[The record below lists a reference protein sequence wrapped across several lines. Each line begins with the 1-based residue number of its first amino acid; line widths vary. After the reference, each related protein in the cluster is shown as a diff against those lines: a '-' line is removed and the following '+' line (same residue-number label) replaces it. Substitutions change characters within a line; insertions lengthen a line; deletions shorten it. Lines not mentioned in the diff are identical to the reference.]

1 MKKISLAVTMC
12 LALSFTLS
20 AQRSMPQALQKLM
33 NAEYAISSLY
43 VDSVNEDK
51 LVEEAI
57 KGMLESLDPH
67 SSYTDAKETKEL
79 EEPLQGEFSGVGIQF
94 NMNKD
99 TLYVIQTVPGGPSER
114 VGVLAGDRI
123 IYVNDTIIAGVK
135 MKNSDIQKRLR
146 GKKGTN
152 VTIKVKRPGVK
163 ELITFRITRDNIP
176 LHSIDAQY
184 MLDERTGYLRISR
197 FGAKTHEEMM
207 DALKELKK
215 QGMTQLIMD
224 LSDNGG
230 GYLNAAID
238 MCNEFLDRGQLMV
251 YTEGDNSPRNEAN
264 ANGWGEYQ
272 DLHMVVMVNQ
282 YSASAAEIFAGA
294 MQDWDRAVIVGRRT
308 FGKGLVQRP
317 FKFEDGS
324 MMRLTVARYYTPSG
338 RCIQKPYNRG
348 DKKAYE
354 KELLERA
361 NEGEYYS
368 LDSIQF
374 NDSLRYTTRLNH
386 RIIYGGGGVMP
397 DVYVPIDTS
406 EYSTYYRDLSAKGIL
421 NQYVIKYV
429 DKNRKSIAKQ
439 YSTLDAYDRGFAVSD
454 EMMRD
459 LIAMG
464 EQDSV
469 KFDEEKYRTSEL
481 LLKDIVKGLI
491 ARDVYG
497 DQSAYNVIINH
508 RNPDLKAAIEVLNDR
523 ERFDRL
529 LREGNP
535 EYERLVK
542 KNDSNPYFLN
552 DRITVFY
559 SRMPFFLESDTNYDI
574 EGLTPE
580 TEYEVQVQA
589 NGDAGTSPW
598 TESLIFVT
606 TKKTSIEEI
615 SADVKGDNR
624 YYNMMGQQ
632 VDGNNLP
639 AGIYIHNGK
648 KILVK

>member
-1 MKKISLAVTMC
+1 MNKGLYLVALCLVFSLTVT
-12 LALSFTLS
+12 
-20 AQRSMPQALQKLM
+20 AQRSLPQVLQKLL
-33 NAEYAISSLY
+33 NAEYAISTLY

-51 LVEEAI
+51 LVEDAI

-123 IYVNDTIIAGVK
+123 IYVNDTTIAGVK

-163 ELITFRITRDNIP
+163 DLITFRITRDNIP
-176 LHSIDAQY
+176 LNSIDAKY

-207 DALKELKK
+207 EALQELKK

-238 MCNEFLDRGQLMV
+238 MCNEFLERGQLMV
-251 YTEGDNSPRNEAN
+251 YTEGENSPRNEAN
-264 ANGWGEYQ
+264 ANGWGNYK
-272 DLHMVVMVNQ
+272 DLHMVVIVNQ

-294 MQDWDRAVIVGRRT
+294 MQDWDRAVVVGRRT
-308 FGKGLVQRP
+308 FGKGLGQRP

-354 KELLERA
+354 KELLDRY

-374 NDSLRYTTRLNH
+374 NDSLRYTTRLNG
-386 RIIYGGGGVMP
+386 RTIYGGGGVMP
-397 DVYVPIDTS
+397 DVFVPVDTT

-421 NQYVIKYV
+421 NQYAIKFV
-429 DKNRKSIAKQ
+429 DKERKAITKRYATVKEF
-439 YSTLDAYDRGFAVSD
+439 DEGFVITD

-459 LIAMG
+459 LIQMG
-464 EQDSV
+464 ESDSI
-469 KFDEEKYRTSEL
+469 KYDEEKYRTSEQM
-481 LLKDIVKGLI
+481 LKAITKGLI
-491 ARDVYG
+491 ARDLYG
-497 DQSAYNVIINH
+497 DAGAYSVIINH
-508 RNPDLKAAIEVLNDR
+508 RNPDVQAAYQVLNDR
-523 ERFDRL
+523 ERYERL

-542 KNDSNPYFLN
+542 KHD
-552 DRITVFY
+552 D
-559 SRMPFFLESDTNYDI
+559 
-574 EGLTPE
+574 
-580 TEYEVQVQA
+580 Q
-589 NGDAGTSPW
+589 
-598 TESLIFVT
+598 
-606 TKKTSIEEI
+606 
-615 SADVKGDNR
+615 
-624 YYNMMGQQ
+624 
-632 VDGNNLP
+632 
-639 AGIYIHNGK
+639 
-648 KILVK
+648 

>member
-1 MKKISLAVTMC
+1 MKKILLGVGLVLSLSLVT
-12 LALSFTLS
+12 S
-20 AQRSMPQALQKLM
+20 AQRAMPQAMQKLL

-43 VDSVNEDK
+43 VDTVSEDK
-51 LVEEAI
+51 LVEDAI
-57 KGMLESLDPH
+57 KGMLENLDPH

-94 NMNKD
+94 NMNQD

-123 IYVNDTIIAGVK
+123 ITVNDTTIAGVK

-146 GKKGTN
+146 GKKGTQ
-152 VTIKVKRPGVK
+152 VTVQVKRPGVK

-176 LHSIDAQY
+176 VHSIDAKY

-207 DALKELKK
+207 EALKELKK
-215 QGMTQLIMD
+215 QGMTQLVMD

-251 YTEGDNSPRNEAN
+251 YTQGENSPRNEAN
-264 ANGWGEYQ
+264 ANGWGEYK

-317 FKFEDGS
+317 IKFEDGS

-338 RCIQKPYNRG
+338 RCIQKPYSRG
-348 DKKAYE
+348 NKKAYE
-354 KELLERA
+354 KELLDRA
-361 NEGEYYS
+361 NVGEYYC

-374 NDSLRYTTRLNH
+374 NDTLRYTTRLTG
-386 RIIYGGGGVMP
+386 RTIYGGGGVMP

-406 EYSTYYRDLSAKGIL
+406 EYSTYYRDLTAKGII

-429 DKNRKSIAKQ
+429 DKHRKSLAKQ
-439 YSTLDAYDRGFAVSD
+439 YKTLAEFDKGFAVSD
-454 EMMRD
+454 EMMAEF
-459 LIAMG
+459 IALG
-464 EQDSV
+464 EKDSV
-469 KFDEEKYRTSEL
+469 KYDQEKYRTSERL
-481 LLKDIVKGLI
+481 IKDIIKGLI
-491 ARDVYG
+491 ARDVYS

-508 RNPDLKAAIEVLNDR
+508 RNRDLQAAIEVLNDR

-542 KNDSNPYFLN
+542 
-552 DRITVFY
+552 RH
-559 SRMPFFLESDTNYDI
+559 DT
-574 EGLTPE
+574 
-580 TEYEVQVQA
+580 
-589 NGDAGTSPW
+589 
-598 TESLIFVT
+598 
-606 TKKTSIEEI
+606 K
-615 SADVKGDNR
+615 
-624 YYNMMGQQ
+624 
-632 VDGNNLP
+632 
-639 AGIYIHNGK
+639 
-648 KILVK
+648 

>member
-1 MKKISLAVTMC
+1 MRKILFVAGLS
-12 LALSFTLS
+12 LALSMTVS
-20 AQRSMPQALQKLM
+20 AQRSMPQALQKLL
-33 NAEYAISSLY
+33 NAEYAISTLY
-43 VDSVNEDK
+43 VDTINEDK

-67 SSYTDAKETKEL
+67 SSYTDAKETTEL
-79 EEPLQGEFSGVGIQF
+79 EEPLQGEFSGVGIQL

-99 TLYVIQTVPGGPSER
+99 TLYVIETIPGGPSER

-123 IYVNDTIIAGVK
+123 IYVNDTTIAGVK

-163 ELITFRITRDNIP
+163 DLITFRITRDNIP

-207 DALKELKK
+207 DALKELEK

-224 LSDNGG
+224 LNDNGG

-251 YTEGDNSPRNEAN
+251 YTEGENSPRNEAN
-264 ANGWGEYQ
+264 ANGWGNYKT
-272 DLHMVVMVNQ
+272 LPMVVMVNQ

-294 MQDWDRAVIVGRRT
+294 MQDWDRAVVVGRRT

-338 RCIQKPYNRG
+338 RCIQKPYSRG

-354 KELLERA
+354 KELLDRY

-374 NDSLRYTTRLNH
+374 NDSLRYTTRVNG
-386 RIIYGGGGVMP
+386 RTIYGGGGVMP
-397 DVYVPIDTS
+397 DIFVPVDTT
-406 EYSTYYRDLSAKGIL
+406 EYSTYYRDMTAKGIL
-421 NQYVIKYV
+421 NQYAIKYV
-429 DKNRKSIAKQ
+429 DKNRKAISKQ
-439 YSTLDAYDRGFAVSD
+439 FKTVKDFDNGFTVSD

-459 LIAMG
+459 FIAMG

-469 KFDEEKYRTSEL
+469 KYDEEKYRTSEQ
-481 LLKDIVKGLI
+481 LLKDIIKGLI

-497 DQSAYNVIINH
+497 DQSAYSVILNH
-508 RNPDLKAAIEVLNDR
+508 RNRDLQAAIAVLNDP
-523 ERFDRL
+523 ERFQRL

-542 KNDSNPYFLN
+542 KS
-552 DRITVFY
+552 
-559 SRMPFFLESDTNYDI
+559 E
-574 EGLTPE
+574 
-580 TEYEVQVQA
+580 
-589 NGDAGTSPW
+589 
-598 TESLIFVT
+598 
-606 TKKTSIEEI
+606 K
-615 SADVKGDNR
+615 
-624 YYNMMGQQ
+624 
-632 VDGNNLP
+632 
-639 AGIYIHNGK
+639 
-648 KILVK
+648 

>member
-1 MKKISLAVTMC
+1 MKKILFAVTMG
-12 LALSFTLS
+12 LALSLTTT
-20 AQRSMPQALQKLM
+20 AQRSMPQAMQKLL

-43 VDSVNEDK
+43 VDTVNEDK
-51 LVEEAI
+51 LVEDAI
-57 KGMLESLDPH
+57 KGMLENLDPH

-123 IYVNDTIIAGVK
+123 IYVNDTVIAGVK

-163 ELITFRITRDNIP
+163 DLITFRITRDNIP

-224 LSDNGG
+224 LNDNGG

-251 YTEGDNSPRNEAN
+251 YTEGENSPRNEAN
-264 ANGWGEYQ
+264 ANGWGEHK

-354 KELLERA
+354 KELLDRA
-361 NEGEYYS
+361 NEGEFYC
-368 LDSIQF
+368 LDSIQI
-374 NDSLRYTTRLNH
+374 NDTVRYTTRLNH
-386 RIIYGGGGVMP
+386 RTIYGGGGVMP
-397 DVYVPIDTS
+397 DVFVPVDTS
-406 EYSTYYRDLSAKGIL
+406 EYSTYYRDLTAKGII
-421 NQYVIKYV
+421 NQYAIKYV
-429 DKNRKSIAKQ
+429 DKNRKAIAKQ
-439 YSTLDAYDRGFAVSD
+439 FKTVKDFDRGFTVSD
-454 EMMRD
+454 EMMKD
-459 LIAMG
+459 FIAMG
-464 EQDSV
+464 ENDSI
-469 KFDEEKYRTSEL
+469 KFDEEKYRTSER
-481 LLKDIVKGLI
+481 LLKDIIKGLI
-491 ARDVYG
+491 ARDTYG
-497 DQSAYNVIINH
+497 DQSAYSVIINH
-508 RNPDLKAAIEVLNDR
+508 RNHDLQAAYEVLNDR
-523 ERFDRL
+523 ERYDRL

-535 EYERLVK
+535 EYERLIKHDTTAK
-542 KNDSNPYFLN
+542 KD
-552 DRITVFY
+552 
-559 SRMPFFLESDTNYDI
+559 
-574 EGLTPE
+574 
-580 TEYEVQVQA
+580 
-589 NGDAGTSPW
+589 
-598 TESLIFVT
+598 
-606 TKKTSIEEI
+606 
-615 SADVKGDNR
+615 
-624 YYNMMGQQ
+624 
-632 VDGNNLP
+632 
-639 AGIYIHNGK
+639 
-648 KILVK
+648 

>member
-20 AQRSMPQALQKLM
+20 AQRSLPQALQKLM

-251 YTEGDNSPRNEAN
+251 YTEGENSPRNEAN

-338 RCIQKPYNRG
+338 RCIQKPYSRG

-354 KELLERA
+354 KELLDRA

-439 YSTLDAYDRGFAVSD
+439 YGTLDAFDRGFAVSD

-464 EQDSV
+464 EQDSI

-542 KNDSNPYFLN
+542 KND
-552 DRITVFY
+552 
-559 SRMPFFLESDTNYDI
+559 
-574 EGLTPE
+574 
-580 TEYEVQVQA
+580 
-589 NGDAGTSPW
+589 
-598 TESLIFVT
+598 
-606 TKKTSIEEI
+606 
-615 SADVKGDNR
+615 
-624 YYNMMGQQ
+624 
-632 VDGNNLP
+632 
-639 AGIYIHNGK
+639 
-648 KILVK
+648 

>member
-1 MKKISLAVTMC
+1 MKRLSLAIV
-12 LALSFTLS
+12 LGVALSLTMT
-20 AQRSMPQALQKLM
+20 AQRSMPLAMQKLL

-51 LVEEAI
+51 LIEDAI
-57 KGMLESLDPH
+57 KGMLENLDPH

-79 EEPLQGEFSGVGIQF
+79 EEPLQGEFSGVGITF

-123 IYVNDTIIAGVK
+123 IYVNDTVIAGVK

-146 GKKGTN
+146 GKKGTT
-152 VTIKVKRPGVK
+152 VIIKVKRAGVP

-176 LHSIDAQY
+176 MNSIDAKY

-207 DALKELKK
+207 DALEELQD
-215 QGMTQLIMD
+215 QGMTQLVMD

-238 MCNEFLDRGQLMV
+238 MCNEFLERGQLMV
-251 YTEGDNSPRNEAN
+251 YTEGENSPRNEAN
-264 ANGWGEYQ
+264 ANGWGDYK
-272 DLHMVVMVNQ
+272 DLRMVVIVNQ

-317 FKFEDGS
+317 FRFDDGS

-338 RCIQKPYNRG
+338 RCIQKPYTRG

-354 KELLERA
+354 NELLDRY

-374 NDSLRYTTRLNH
+374 NDSLRYTTRLNG
-386 RIIYGGGGVMP
+386 RTIYGGGGVMP
-397 DVYVPIDTS
+397 DVFVPVDTS
-406 EYSTYYRDLSAKGIL
+406 EYSTYYRDLSAKGII
-421 NQYVIKYV
+421 NQYAIKYL
-429 DKNRKSIAKQ
+429 DKNRKAIAAQ
-439 YSTLDAYDRGFAVSD
+439 YKTVKEFDEGFVVTD
-454 EMMRD
+454 EMMRE
-459 LIAMG
+459 LIALG
-464 EQDSV
+464 ENDSV
-469 KFDEEKYRTSEL
+469 KFDEEKYRTSEQMI
-481 LLKDIVKGLI
+481 KAIAKALI
-491 ARDVYG
+491 ARDAFG
-497 DQSAYNVIINH
+497 DSGAYNVIINH
-508 RNPDLKAAIEVLNDR
+508 RNPDVKVAYEVLNDR
-523 ERFDRL
+523 ERYDRL

-542 KNDSNPYFLN
+542 
-552 DRITVFY
+552 RH
-559 SRMPFFLESDTNYDI
+559 E
-574 EGLTPE
+574 
-580 TEYEVQVQA
+580 
-589 NGDAGTSPW
+589 
-598 TESLIFVT
+598 
-606 TKKTSIEEI
+606 
-615 SADVKGDNR
+615 
-624 YYNMMGQQ
+624 
-632 VDGNNLP
+632 
-639 AGIYIHNGK
+639 
-648 KILVK
+648 

>member
-1 MKKISLAVTMC
+1 MKKILVAIAMGM
-12 LALSFTLS
+12 ALSLTVV
-20 AQRSMPQALQKLM
+20 AQRTMPQAMQKLL

-51 LVEEAI
+51 LVEDAI
-57 KGMLESLDPH
+57 KGMLENLDPH

-123 IYVNDTIIAGVK
+123 IYVNDTVIAGVK

-146 GKKGTN
+146 GKKGTH

-176 LHSIDAQY
+176 VHSIDATY
-184 MLDERTGYLRISR
+184 MMDECTGYLRISR

-207 DALKELKK
+207 DALKKLKK

-238 MCNEFLDRGQLMV
+238 MCNEFLERGQLMV
-251 YTEGDNSPRNEAN
+251 YTEGENAPRNEAN
-264 ANGWGEYQ
+264 ANGWGEYK
-272 DLHMVVMVNQ
+272 DLHMVVIVNQ

-294 MQDWDRAVIVGRRT
+294 MQDWDRAVIVGRRS

-354 KELLERA
+354 KELLDRA
-361 NEGEYYS
+361 NVGEYYS

-374 NDSLRYTTRLNH
+374 NDTLRYTTRLNG
-386 RIIYGGGGVMP
+386 RTIYGGGGVMP

-406 EYSTYYRDLSAKGIL
+406 EYSTYYRDLTAKGLI
-421 NQYVIKYV
+421 NQFAIKYV
-429 DKNRKSIAKQ
+429 DKNRKSIGKQ
-439 YSTLDAYDRGFAVSD
+439 FKNVKDFDRGFVVTD

-464 EQDSV
+464 DQDSV
-469 KFDEEKYRTSEL
+469 KYDEEKYRTSEQ
-481 LLKDIVKGLI
+481 LLKAIVKGLI

-497 DQSAYNVIINH
+497 DPGAYSVVINH
-508 RNPDLKAAIEVLNDR
+508 RNRDVQAAYEVLNDR
-523 ERFDRL
+523 DRYNRL
-529 LREGNP
+529 LLEGNP

-542 KNDSNPYFLN
+542 
-552 DRITVFY
+552 RH
-559 SRMPFFLESDTNYDI
+559 
-574 EGLTPE
+574 
-580 TEYEVQVQA
+580 
-589 NGDAGTSPW
+589 
-598 TESLIFVT
+598 
-606 TKKTSIEEI
+606 
-615 SADVKGDNR
+615 
-624 YYNMMGQQ
+624 
-632 VDGNNLP
+632 NNQ
-639 AGIYIHNGK
+639 
-648 KILVK
+648 

>member
-1 MKKISLAVTMC
+1 MKKILIGAMMVLGLSL
-12 LALSFTLS
+12 TLT
-20 AQRSMPQALQKLM
+20 AQRAMPQAMQKLL

-43 VDSVNEDK
+43 VDTVSEDK
-51 LVEEAI
+51 LVEDAI

-123 IYVNDTIIAGVK
+123 IYVNDTVIAGVK

-176 LHSIDAQY
+176 VHSIDASY
-184 MLDERTGYLRISR
+184 MMDEKTGYLRISR

-207 DALKELKK
+207 DALKQLKK

-224 LSDNGG
+224 LGDNGG

-251 YTEGDNSPRNEAN
+251 YTEGENSPRNEAN
-264 ANGWGEYQ
+264 ANGWGEYK
-272 DLHMVVMVNQ
+272 DLHLVVIVNQ

-294 MQDWDRAVIVGRRT
+294 MQDWDRAVVVGRRT

-338 RCIQKPYNRG
+338 RCIQKPYDRG
-348 DKKAYE
+348 NKKAYE
-354 KELLERA
+354 KELMERA

-374 NDSLRYTTRLNH
+374 NDSLRYTTRLNG
-386 RIIYGGGGVMP
+386 RTIYGGGGVMP
-397 DVYVPIDTS
+397 DVYVPIDTT
-406 EYSTYYRDLSAKGIL
+406 EYSTYYRDLTAKGII
-421 NQYVIKYV
+421 NQYAIKYV
-429 DKNRKSIAKQ
+429 DKHRKPILKQ
-439 YSTLDAYDRGFAVSD
+439 YKNAKDYDRGFTVSD

-459 LIAMG
+459 LIALG
-464 EQDSV
+464 EKDSV
-469 KFDEEKYRTSEL
+469 KYDEEKYRTSEQ
-481 LLKDIVKGLI
+481 LLKAIVKGLI
-491 ARDVYG
+491 ARDVYSDAG
-497 DQSAYNVIINH
+497 AYSIVINH
-508 RNPDLKAAIEVLNDR
+508 RNKDVQAAYEVLNDR
-523 ERFDRL
+523 ERYDLL
-529 LREGNP
+529 LREGNRD
-535 EYERLVK
+535 YERLVK
-542 KNDSNPYFLN
+542 K
-552 DRITVFY
+552 R
-559 SRMPFFLESDTNYDI
+559 
-574 EGLTPE
+574 
-580 TEYEVQVQA
+580 
-589 NGDAGTSPW
+589 
-598 TESLIFVT
+598 
-606 TKKTSIEEI
+606 
-615 SADVKGDNR
+615 DN
-624 YYNMMGQQ
+624 
-632 VDGNNLP
+632 
-639 AGIYIHNGK
+639 K
-648 KILVK
+648 

>member
-1 MKKISLAVTMC
+1 MRKILFVAGLS
-12 LALSFTLS
+12 LALSITVS
-20 AQRSMPQALQKLM
+20 AQRSMPQALQKLL
-33 NAEYAISSLY
+33 NAEYAISTLY
-43 VDSVNEDK
+43 VDTINEDK

-99 TLYVIQTVPGGPSER
+99 TLYVIQTIPGGPSER

-123 IYVNDTIIAGVK
+123 IYVNDTTIAGVK

-163 ELITFRITRDNIP
+163 DLITFRITRDNIP
-176 LHSIDAQY
+176 LHSIDAKY

-224 LSDNGG
+224 LNDNGG

-238 MCNEFLDRGQLMV
+238 MCNEFLDHGQLMV
-251 YTEGDNSPRNEAN
+251 YTEGENSPRNEAN
-264 ANGWGEYQ
+264 ANGWGNYKT
-272 DLHMVVMVNQ
+272 LPMVVMVNQ

-294 MQDWDRAVIVGRRT
+294 MQDWDRAVVVGRRT

-317 FKFEDGS
+317 FKFDDGS

-338 RCIQKPYNRG
+338 RCIQKPYSRG

-354 KELLERA
+354 KELLDRY

-374 NDSLRYTTRLNH
+374 NDSLRYTTRING
-386 RIIYGGGGVMP
+386 RTIYGGGGVMP
-397 DVYVPIDTS
+397 DIFVPVDTT
-406 EYSTYYRDLSAKGIL
+406 EYSTYYRDMTAKGIL
-421 NQYVIKYV
+421 NQYAIKYV
-429 DKNRKSIAKQ
+429 DKNRKAISKQ
-439 YSTLDAYDRGFAVSD
+439 FKTVKDFDNGFTVTD

-459 LIAMG
+459 FIAMG

-469 KFDEEKYRTSEL
+469 KYDEEKYRTSEQ
-481 LLKDIVKGLI
+481 LLKDIIKGLI

-497 DQSAYNVIINH
+497 DQSAYSVILNH
-508 RNPDLKAAIEVLNDR
+508 RNRDLKAAIAVLNDP
-523 ERFDRL
+523 ERFQRL

-542 KNDSNPYFLN
+542 KS
-552 DRITVFY
+552 
-559 SRMPFFLESDTNYDI
+559 E
-574 EGLTPE
+574 
-580 TEYEVQVQA
+580 
-589 NGDAGTSPW
+589 
-598 TESLIFVT
+598 
-606 TKKTSIEEI
+606 K
-615 SADVKGDNR
+615 
-624 YYNMMGQQ
+624 
-632 VDGNNLP
+632 
-639 AGIYIHNGK
+639 
-648 KILVK
+648 

>member
-1 MKKISLAVTMC
+1 MNKILVTISLF
-12 LALSFTLS
+12 LALSVTAA
-20 AQRSMPQALQKLM
+20 AQRAMPQQMQKLL
-33 NAEYAISSLY
+33 NAEYAISTLY
-43 VDSVNEDK
+43 VDSVNEEK
-51 LVEEAI
+51 LIEDAI

-94 NMNKD
+94 NMNQD
-99 TLYVIQTVPGGPSER
+99 TLYVIQTIPGGPSER

-123 IYVNDTIIAGVK
+123 IYVNDTTIAGVK

-146 GKKGTN
+146 GKKGSQ

-215 QGMTQLIMD
+215 QGMTQLVMD

-251 YTEGDNSPRNEAN
+251 YTEGANSPRNEAN
-264 ANGWGEYQ
+264 ANGWGDYK

-338 RCIQKPYNRG
+338 RCIQKPYKPG

-354 KELLERA
+354 NELLERA
-361 NEGEYYS
+361 NEGEYYC

-374 NDSLRYTTRLNH
+374 NDTLRYTTRLH
-386 RIIYGGGGVMP
+386 GRTIYGGGGVMP
-397 DVYVPIDTS
+397 DIYVPIDTT
-406 EYSTYYRDLSAKGIL
+406 EYSTYYRDMSAKGII
-421 NQYVIKYV
+421 NQYVIQYV
-429 DKNRKSIAKQ
+429 DKHRKGISKQ
-439 YSTLDAYDRGFAVSD
+439 FAMLKEFDNGFVVTD

-459 LIAMG
+459 FIAMG
-464 EQDSV
+464 EKDSV
-469 KFDEEKYRTSEL
+469 KFDEEKYRTSEQ
-481 LLKDIVKGLI
+481 LLKDIIKGLI

-508 RNPDLKAAIEVLNDR
+508 RNRDLKAALDVLNDR

-542 KNDSNPYFLN
+542 
-552 DRITVFY
+552 R
-559 SRMPFFLESDTNYDI
+559 
-574 EGLTPE
+574 
-580 TEYEVQVQA
+580 
-589 NGDAGTSPW
+589 TS
-598 TESLIFVT
+598 
-606 TKKTSIEEI
+606 EE
-615 SADVKGDNR
+615 
-624 YYNMMGQQ
+624 
-632 VDGNNLP
+632 
-639 AGIYIHNGK
+639 
-648 KILVK
+648 

>member
-1 MKKISLAVTMC
+1 MKKILLAMPLC
-12 LALSFTLS
+12 LALSLTIS
-20 AQRSMPQALQKLM
+20 AQRTMPQAMQKLL
-33 NAEYAISSLY
+33 NAEYAISTLY

-51 LVEEAI
+51 LIEDAI
-57 KGMLESLDPH
+57 RGMLESLDPH

-94 NMNKD
+94 NMSQD

-123 IYVNDTIIAGVK
+123 IYVNDTVIAGVK

-146 GKKGTN
+146 GKKGTQ
-152 VTIKVKRPGVK
+152 VTIKVKRSGVND
-163 ELITFRITRDNIP
+163 LITFRITRDNIP

-207 DALKELKK
+207 EALKKLQK
-215 QGMTQLIMD
+215 QGMTRLVMD

-264 ANGWGEYQ
+264 ANGYGSYK
-272 DLHMVVMVNQ
+272 DLPMVVIVNQ

-317 FKFEDGS
+317 IKFEDGS
-324 MMRLTVARYYTPSG
+324 MMRLTVARYHTPSG
-338 RCIQKPYNRG
+338 RCIQKPYDRG
-348 DKKAYE
+348 NKKAYE
-354 KELLERA
+354 KELLDRA

-374 NDSLRYTTRLNH
+374 NDTLRYTTRLNG
-386 RIIYGGGGVMP
+386 RTIYGGGGVMP
-397 DVYVPIDTS
+397 DVYVPIDTT
-406 EYSTYYRDLSAKGIL
+406 EYSTYYRDLTAKGII
-421 NQYVIKYV
+421 NQYAIQYV
-429 DKNRKSIAKQ
+429 DKNRKSISKQ
-439 YSTLDAYDRGFAVSD
+439 YQTLNNFDNDFTVTDA
-454 EMMRD
+454 MMRD
-459 LIAMG
+459 FIAMG
-464 EQDSV
+464 EKDSV
-469 KFDEEKYRTSEL
+469 KYDEEKYRTSEQ
-481 LLKDIVKGLI
+481 LLKDIIKGLI

-497 DQSAYNVIINH
+497 DQSAYSVIINH
-508 RNPDLKAAIEVLNDR
+508 RNRDLKAAMEVFNDR
-523 ERFDRL
+523 ERYNRL

-542 KNDSNPYFLN
+542 KHD
-552 DRITVFY
+552 
-559 SRMPFFLESDTNYDI
+559 E
-574 EGLTPE
+574 
-580 TEYEVQVQA
+580 
-589 NGDAGTSPW
+589 
-598 TESLIFVT
+598 
-606 TKKTSIEEI
+606 
-615 SADVKGDNR
+615 
-624 YYNMMGQQ
+624 
-632 VDGNNLP
+632 
-639 AGIYIHNGK
+639 
-648 KILVK
+648 

>member
-1 MKKISLAVTMC
+1 MKKILFAVTMG
-12 LALSFTLS
+12 LALSLTTT
-20 AQRSMPQALQKLM
+20 AQRSMPQAMQKLL

-43 VDSVNEDK
+43 VDTVNEDK
-51 LVEEAI
+51 LVEDAI
-57 KGMLESLDPH
+57 KGMLENLDPH

-123 IYVNDTIIAGVK
+123 IYVNDTVIAGVK

-163 ELITFRITRDNIP
+163 DLITFRITRDNIP

-224 LSDNGG
+224 LNDNGG

-251 YTEGDNSPRNEAN
+251 YTEGENSPRNEAN
-264 ANGWGEYQ
+264 ANGWGEHK

-354 KELLERA
+354 KELLDRA
-361 NEGEYYS
+361 NEGEFYC
-368 LDSIQF
+368 LDSIQI
-374 NDSLRYTTRLNH
+374 NDTVRYTTRLNH
-386 RIIYGGGGVMP
+386 RTIYGGGGVMP
-397 DVYVPIDTS
+397 DVFVPVDTS
-406 EYSTYYRDLSAKGIL
+406 EYSTYYRDLTAKGII
-421 NQYVIKYV
+421 NQYAIKYV
-429 DKNRKSIAKQ
+429 DKNRKAIAKQ
-439 YSTLDAYDRGFAVSD
+439 FKTVKDFDRGFTVSD
-454 EMMRD
+454 EMMKD
-459 LIAMG
+459 FIAMG
-464 EQDSV
+464 ENDSI
-469 KFDEEKYRTSEL
+469 KFDEEKYRTSER
-481 LLKDIVKGLI
+481 LLKDIIKGLI
-491 ARDVYG
+491 ARDTYG
-497 DQSAYNVIINH
+497 DQSAYSVIINH
-508 RNPDLKAAIEVLNDR
+508 RNHDLQAAYEVLNDR
-523 ERFDRL
+523 ERYDRL

-535 EYERLVK
+535 EYERLIK
-542 KNDSNPYFLN
+542 H
-552 DRITVFY
+552 
-559 SRMPFFLESDTNYDI
+559 DT
-574 EGLTPE
+574 
-580 TEYEVQVQA
+580 
-589 NGDAGTSPW
+589 
-598 TESLIFVT
+598 T
-606 TKKTSIEEI
+606 TKK
-615 SADVKGDNR
+615 D
-624 YYNMMGQQ
+624 
-632 VDGNNLP
+632 
-639 AGIYIHNGK
+639 
-648 KILVK
+648 

>member
-1 MKKISLAVTMC
+1 MKKILLALPMC
-12 LALSFTLS
+12 LALSLTIS
-20 AQRSMPQALQKLM
+20 AQRSLPQAMQKLL
-33 NAEYAISSLY
+33 NAEYAITSLY

-51 LVEEAI
+51 LIEDAI

-99 TLYVIQTVPGGPSER
+99 TLYVIQTIPGGPSER

-123 IYVNDTIIAGVK
+123 IYVNDTVIAGVK

-146 GKKGTN
+146 GKKGTQ
-152 VTIKVKRPGVK
+152 VTIKVQRPGVK

-197 FGAKTHEEMM
+197 FGAKTYEEMM
-207 DALKELKK
+207 DALSDLKK
-215 QGMTQLIMD
+215 QGMTQLVMD

-238 MCNEFLDRGQLMV
+238 MCNEFLERGQLMV

-264 ANGWGEYQ
+264 ANGYGDYK
-272 DLHMVVMVNQ
+272 DLPMVVMVNQ

-317 FKFEDGS
+317 IKFDDGS

-338 RCIQKPYNRG
+338 RCIQKPYDRG
-348 DKKAYE
+348 NKKAYE
-354 KELLERA
+354 KELLDRA

-374 NDSLRYTTRLNH
+374 NDTLRYTTRLH
-386 RIIYGGGGVMP
+386 GRTIYGGGGVMP
-397 DVYVPIDTS
+397 DVYVPIDTT
-406 EYSTYYRDLSAKGIL
+406 EYSTYYRDMTAKGII
-421 NQYVIKYV
+421 NQYAIQYV
-429 DKNRKSIAKQ
+429 DKNRKSISKQ
-439 YSTLDAYDRGFAVSD
+439 YETLKDFDNGFVVTDA
-454 EMMRD
+454 MMRD
-459 LIAMG
+459 FIAMG
-464 EQDSV
+464 EKDSV
-469 KFDEEKYRTSEL
+469 KYDEEKYRTSEQ
-481 LLKDIVKGLI
+481 LLKDIIKGLI

-508 RNPDLKAAIEVLNDR
+508 RNRDLKAAIAVLNDR

-542 KNDSNPYFLN
+542 KHD
-552 DRITVFY
+552 
-559 SRMPFFLESDTNYDI
+559 E
-574 EGLTPE
+574 
-580 TEYEVQVQA
+580 
-589 NGDAGTSPW
+589 
-598 TESLIFVT
+598 
-606 TKKTSIEEI
+606 
-615 SADVKGDNR
+615 
-624 YYNMMGQQ
+624 
-632 VDGNNLP
+632 
-639 AGIYIHNGK
+639 
-648 KILVK
+648 